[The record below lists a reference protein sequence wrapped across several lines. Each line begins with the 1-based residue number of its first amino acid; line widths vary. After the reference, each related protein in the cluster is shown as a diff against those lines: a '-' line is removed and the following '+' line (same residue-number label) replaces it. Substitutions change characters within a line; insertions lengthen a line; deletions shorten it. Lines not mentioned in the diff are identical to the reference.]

1 MTLIILFEM
10 KMYFKL
16 EKLKLTSGLQA
27 KNHRNK
33 VTKSYIILV
42 IFNNDLYTVDSSF
55 YWKCDVVLS
64 MQIYILLKSN
74 IVFEPAWLCMYYIQC
89 VLHNA
94 NKIATYPGTLPHD
107 PFRIFTTQSLFI
119 AHSER
124 PTVLLRTSR
133 LGQSDPLSGM
143 RKFNKNRVFSLSLL
157 CCSLK
162 QL

>member
-1 MTLIILFEM
+1 M

-55 YWKCDVVLS
+55 HWKCDVVLS

-74 IVFEPAWLCMYYIQC
+74 IVFKPAWLCMYYIQC

-94 NKIATYPGTLPHD
+94 NKIATHPGTLPHD

-124 PTVLLRTSR
+124 PTVLLRRSVR
-133 LGQSDPLSGM
+133 SFEWNEKIQQKQS
-143 RKFNKNRVFSLSLL
+143 FLSLT
-157 CCSLK
+157 SL
-162 QL
+162 LWLETTLAWSPLWWR